1 MTDNL
6 FDDTPAT
13 PSEGGS
19 ATFAQEPAT
28 EPQTPEQ
35 PSEPQE
41 QEPAEPT
48 GDKDPSEPP
57 SEEPQEDKEPA
68 EKFIPE
74 KQFKAALKNVTD
86 RLEKLQQEN
95 AQLKA
100 TPAPDRDQDPEGYER
115 HVRIETSKELMMET
129 HPDYAEVITHYAEMA
144 KANPA
149 LNAMVADA
157 KLPAKLA
164 YDLAKKDME
173 LRELASLK
181 DSDDWKEFQEWKKS
195 KAAAPSSDPKPQ
207 GVKPELTVVQKKT
220 SVPNLNRSTDVSRS
234 GGALSDDVDSLFA
247 GAL

>member
-13 PSEGGS
+13 PSEGDS
-19 ATFAQEPAT
+19 ATFEQEAAAESQNPEQPTDPQAQEPAET
-28 EPQTPEQ
+28 
-35 PSEPQE
+35 
-41 QEPAEPT
+41 T
-48 GDKDPSEPP
+48 GDKDASEPP
-57 SEEPQEDKEPA
+57 SEDSQEDKQPV
-68 EKFIPE
+68 EKLIPE

-86 RLEKLQQEN
+86 RLERLQQEN
-95 AQLKA
+95 AQLRA
-100 TPAPDRDQDPEGYER
+100 TPEPDREKDPEGWAR

-144 KANPA
+144 KVNPA

-164 YDLAKKDME
+164 YDLAKKDLE
-173 LRELASLK
+173 LRDLASLK
-181 DSDDWKEFQEWKKS
+181 TSDDWKEFQEWKKS
-195 KAAAPSSDPKPQ
+195 KSAAQPQ
-207 GVKPELTVVQKKT
+207 NPQPTGIKPELSVVQKKT

-234 GGALSDDVDSLFA
+234 GGALSDDTDTLFA